1 MFFIC
6 NVPDLNPQVSFLL
19 EYLHKSYLQHYSLYQ
34 YLLTTPQQMDYTQ
47 LVKEASCPQWVRGA
61 GRGEGRSVLARGAG
75 RADIHVVASRHIADQ
90 FWFWQLIFQI
100 KLFLFENLLVNRQ
113 FCTPPQCVTQTR
125 G

>member
-47 LVKEASCPQWVRGA
+47 LVKEASCLQW
-61 GRGEGRSVLARGAG
+61 ARGAG
-75 RADIHVVASRHIADQ
+75 RADARYPCRRVTSHHGPILVLAAD
-90 FWFWQLIFQI
+90 FSNKIIFI
-100 KLFLFENLLVNRQ
+100 
-113 FCTPPQCVTQTR
+113 
-125 G
+125 